1 MLKIG
6 LTGGIGTGKTY
17 LSAHFRDM
25 GIPVYYADEEAKKLY
40 RQPEFL
46 SEMRKAF
53 PDAQFWLPDG
63 SLNMNELAKSFQ
75 DEAFLQRLS
84 RFVHPFVMRD
94 FEQWA
99 AQQNAP
105 AVMMESAILFE
116 YDLVSHFDKII
127 VADAPE
133 ALRIKRILAR
143 NPHLTEADIRQRISR
158 QMPQEEKCSRADLVV
173 CTGETYREGRLFN
186 VECRMQNEG
195 LTPQQ
200 LNIEP

>member
-1 MLKIG
+1 MVKIG

-46 SEMRKAF
+46 SEMRKVF
-53 PDAQFWLPDG
+53 PAEKIWLPDG
-63 SLNMNELAKSFQ
+63 SLDMNELAKSFQ

-84 RFVHPFVMRD
+84 HFVHPFVMRD

-116 YDLVSHFDKII
+116 YDLTSYFDKII

-133 ALRIKRILAR
+133 ALRIRRILAR
-143 NPHLTEADIRQRISR
+143 NPHLTEADVRQRMSR
-158 QMPQEEKCSRADLVV
+158 QIPQEEKCSRADLVV
-173 CTGETYREGRLFN
+173 CTGETYREGLLLN
-186 VECRMQNEG
+186 DEC
-195 LTPQQ
+195 
-200 LNIEP
+200 

>member
-1 MLKIG
+1 MVKIG

-46 SEMRKAF
+46 REMRQAF
-53 PDAQFWLPDG
+53 PDERLWLPDET
-63 SLNMNELAKSFQ
+63 LDMNELAMSFQ
-75 DEAFLQRLS
+75 DEDFLKRLS
-84 RFVHPFVMRD
+84 RFVHPYVMRD
-94 FEQWA
+94 FESWA

-116 YDLVSHFDKII
+116 YNLVSYFDKII

-143 NPHLTEADIRQRISR
+143 NPHLTEEDIRQRMSR
-158 QMPQEEKCSRADLVV
+158 QIPQEEKCSRADLVI
-173 CTGETYREGRLFN
+173 CTGETYQESLS
-186 VECRMQNEG
+186 
-195 LTPQQ
+195 L
-200 LNIEP
+200 